1 MKVRDLKHRASD
13 STTAKTLRGPQPE
26 LVRDY
31 DLLLDD
37 QVVATVTG
45 NYLRKRFHCLAT
57 PVAANRL
64 RLAIRATNAALTA
77 RVFAVAAY

>member
-1 MKVRDLKHRASD
+1 LKVRDLKHRASD

-37 QVVATVTG
+37 QVVVTVTG
-45 NYLRKRFHCLAT
+45 NYLRKRVHRLAT
-57 PVAANRL
+57 SVTASRL
-64 RLAIRATNAALTA
+64 RLAIRATNGAQTA
-77 RVFAVAAY
+77 RVFALTAY